1 MQLRVEGK
9 ELQQLLTATSLG
21 GTRQHGLAHPCARDF
36 TSLPKFALTAT
47 DGGNAGIAGANS
59 CRQICELPSAS
70 VRSVY

>member
-1 MQLRVEGK
+1 MDSHIHVLGALPQLAG
-9 ELQQLLTATSLG
+9 
-21 GTRQHGLAHPCARDF
+21 
-36 TSLPKFALTAT
+36 SLPKFALTAT